1 MDKKER
7 NIKVIASILD
17 ILAKNKCTVEDTCL
31 ILGFVELEVRKTA
44 TVTRIDCPI
53 HDDDKDYQKQIA
65 KLAEKI
71 TVLEE
76 KVKDGKTFVVTDSA
90 CDINDIA
97 RIVAARLDIKTIIN
111 D

>member
-7 NIKVIASILD
+7 NIKIAASILD
-17 ILAKNKCTVEDTCL
+17 ILAKNKCTIEDTRF
-31 ILGFVELEVRKTA
+31 ILQFVELEVRKTA

-53 HDDDKDYQKQIA
+53 QDDDKDCQKQIA
-65 KLAEKI
+65 ELAEKI

-97 RIVAARLDIKTIIN
+97 RIVAARLNVKTVIN